1 MKPEDVI
8 WKHIVHIQTLFA
20 IHIPYQIICDINYN
34 DIESLELY
42 YRRRRK
48 FSLLVK
54 QYFHEEKGSTSG
66 WSDRDSC

>member
-1 MKPEDVI
+1 MEPEDVI
-8 WKHIVHIQTLFA
+8 WNHIVHIQTLFA
-20 IHIPYQIICDINYN
+20 IHIPYQIICDINYD

-42 YRRRRK
+42 YRTRK